1 MWVFLGSFLSL
12 SFITSPLTLRH
23 GRECIHNTESI
34 PRIAINMVS
43 FLVPG
48 QLPPRKIA
56 PRIIAPRTIGP
67 WLISPR
73 IIACPPGQLPP
84 TIIAAEE
91 NCHPENP
98 PPPEN
103 CPHHKIFPENI
114 CLHSSKFPQKSPTIE
129 PRGTMHGL
137 RVL

>member
-12 SFITSPLTLRH
+12 TFITSPLTLRH

-34 PRIAINMVS
+34 PRIAINMVI

-48 QLPPRKIA
+48 QLSPRKIA
-56 PRIIAPRTIGP
+56 PRTIAPRTIGP

-84 TIIAAEE
+84 TIIVPEE

-98 PPPEN
+98 PRKIAPTIKFSP
-103 CPHHKIFPENI
+103 KIFACTQAN
-114 CLHSSKFPQKSPTIE
+114 FP
-129 PRGTMHGL
+129 RRVL
-137 RVL
+137 RVN